1 MCVGLPGQ
9 VVEVLA
15 DRPGFARVSVQGTL
29 RLVGLGLLDGDPPRP
44 GDWVLIQLG
53 LALER
58 MTEAEATEAIR
69 LLEALGA
76 ATEDDLFLDLEAALA
91 EARAAPQG

>member
-9 VVEVLA
+9 VVEVFA
-15 DRPGFARVSVQGTL
+15 DRPDVARVSVQGRN
-29 RLVGLGLLDGDPPRP
+29 RLVGLGLLDGDPPLV

-58 MTEAEATEAIR
+58 LTEAEATEAIR
-69 LLEALGA
+69 LLEAMGS
-76 ATEDDLFLDLEAALA
+76 ATEDALFLDLEAALA
-91 EARAAPQG
+91 EARAAPTG